1 MKKILM
7 MLAMGFAV
15 TAGMA
20 QSIEDIRDLLN
31 KKDYTAAKN
40 GIDKYLADPKNAD
53 KAEAWYLK
61 GKSYTWYSQEKTTP
75 EGELIALKSA
85 AYDAFRKY
93 QQLDP
98 SDKFMKL
105 ENWGSYLILYYDF
118 YDLGANLFNAKN
130 YEAAF
135 NSFKKALDVE
145 NYILSKQY
153 SYTQATLHALD
164 TSLVLNT
171 AIAARESK
179 NEADMVVYFKKLADA
194 NVSGKDFNE
203 IYEVLA
209 EYYDKKGDEASLNE
223 ILAKGKKLYPGDSY
237 WSELELSAIRK
248 KGDQAAL
255 FAKYEELIA
264 KDPTNFALGY
274 NYAVEL
280 YNKLYNGD
288 AKEANPAMS
297 DKLTSVLKAVIANDK
312 GIEGVAL
319 MANHTYNMASDAVAA
334 VNLVKGTKP
343 EDVKKKNELKAISNK
358 KMDECIVYADQV
370 AKFYEG
376 KTDLKPK
383 QSANYRIV
391 LGYLSDI
398 YNLKGDAKKAAEYDK
413 KKSSL

>member
-7 MLAMGFAV
+7 VLAMGFAI
-15 TAGMA
+15 TAGRA
-20 QSIEDIRDLLN
+20 QSIEEIRDLLN

-40 GIDKYLADPKNAD
+40 GIDKYLSDPKNAD

-75 EGELIALKSA
+75 EGEMFSLKSA

-93 QQLDP
+93 QQMDA

-105 ENWGSYLILYYDF
+105 EGWGSYLILYYDF

-130 YEAAF
+130 YQDAF
-135 NSFKKALDVE
+135 NSFKKSLDVE
-145 NYILSKQY
+145 DYILSKQY
-153 SYTQATLHALD
+153 TYSQATLHSLD

-179 NEADMVVYFKKLADA
+179 NETEMVVYFRKLSDA

-223 ILAKGKKLYPGDSY
+223 ILAKGKKLYPEDSY
-237 WSELELSAIRK
+237 WNELELSGIRK

-264 KDPTNFALGY
+264 KDPSNFTLGY

-288 AKEANPAMS
+288 NKSANPAMS
-297 DKLTSVLKAVIANDK
+297 DKLTAVLKSVIANDK
-312 GIEGVAL
+312 GIDGVAL
-319 MANHTYNMASDAVAA
+319 MANHTYNIASDAVAA

-343 EDVKKKNELKAISNK
+343 EDVKRKNELKAASNK

-383 QSANYRIV
+383 QVANYKIV

-398 YNLKGDAKKAAEYDK
+398 YSLKGDARKAAEYEK
-413 KKSSL
+413 KKASL

>member
-7 MLAMGFAV
+7 VLAMGFAI
-15 TAGMA
+15 TAGRA

-40 GIDKYLADPKNAD
+40 GIDKYLSDPKNAD

-75 EGELIALKSA
+75 EGELVGLKST
-85 AYDAFRKY
+85 AYDAFKKY

-130 YEAAF
+130 YEGAF
-135 NSFKKALDVE
+135 TAFKKALEVE

-179 NEADMVVYFKKLADA
+179 NDAEMVLYFRKLADA
-194 NVSGKDFNE
+194 GVSGKDFNE

-223 ILAKGKKLYPGDSY
+223 ILAKGKKLYPEDSY
-237 WSELELSAIRK
+237 WNELELAGIRK

-264 KDPTNFALGY
+264 KDPSNFALGY

-288 AKEANPAMS
+288 NKSANPAMS
-297 DKLTSVLKAVIANDK
+297 DKLTAVLKSV
-312 GIEGVAL
+312 
-319 MANHTYNMASDAVAA
+319 MANHTYNIASDAVTA

-343 EDVKKKNELKAISNK
+343 EDVKRKNELKAASNK

-383 QSANYRIV
+383 QVANYKIV

-398 YNLKGDAKKAAEYDK
+398 YNLKGDAKKAAEYEK
-413 KKSSL
+413 KKASL

>member
-7 MLAMGFAV
+7 VLAMGFAI
-15 TAGMA
+15 TAGRA

-40 GIDKYLADPKNAD
+40 GIDKYLSDPKNAD

-75 EGELIALKSA
+75 EGELVGLKST
-85 AYDAFRKY
+85 AYDAFKKY

-130 YEAAF
+130 YEGAF
-135 NSFKKALDVE
+135 TAFKKALEVE

-179 NEADMVVYFKKLADA
+179 NDAEMVLYFRKLADA
-194 NVSGKDFNE
+194 GVSGKDFNE

-223 ILAKGKKLYPGDSY
+223 ILAKGKKLYPEDSY
-237 WSELELSAIRK
+237 WNELELAGIRK
-248 KGDQAAL
+248 KGDQSAL

-264 KDPTNFALGY
+264 KDPSNFALGY

-288 AKEANPAMS
+288 NKSANPAMS
-297 DKLTSVLKAVIANDK
+297 DKLTAVLKSVIANDK

-319 MANHTYNMASDAVAA
+319 MANHTYNIASDAVTA

-343 EDVKKKNELKAISNK
+343 EDVKRKNELKAASNK

-383 QSANYRIV
+383 QVANYKIV

-398 YNLKGDAKKAAEYDK
+398 YNLKGDAKKAAEYEK
-413 KKSSL
+413 KKASL

>member
-7 MLAMGFAV
+7 MLAMGFAI
-15 TAGMA
+15 TAGRA

-40 GIDKYLADPKNAD
+40 SIDKYLADPKNAD

-61 GKSYTWYSQEKTTP
+61 GKAYIWYSQEKTTP
-75 EGELIALKSA
+75 EGEMFALKST

-93 QQLDP
+93 QQMDA

-105 ENWGSYLILYYDF
+105 EGWGSYLILYYDF

-130 YEAAF
+130 YPEAF
-135 NSFKKALDVE
+135 NSFKKSLDVE
-145 NYILSKQY
+145 DYILSKQY
-153 SYTQATLHALD
+153 TYSQATLHSLD

-179 NEADMVVYFKKLADA
+179 NETEMVVYFRKLSDA

-209 EYYDKKGDEASLNE
+209 EYYDKKADAVSLKE
-223 ILAKGKKLYPGDSY
+223 ILAKGKKLYPEDGY
-237 WSELELSAIRK
+237 WNELELNSIRK
-248 KGDQAAL
+248 AGDQPAL
-255 FAKYEELIA
+255 YAKYEELIS
-264 KDPTNFALGY
+264 KDPTNFTLGY

-280 YNKLYNGD
+280 YNKLYSGD
-288 AKEANPAMS
+288 DKAANPVLS
-297 DKLTSVLKAVIANDK
+297 DKLTTVLKNVIANDK
-312 GIEGVAL
+312 GIDGAAL
-319 MANHTYNMASDAVAA
+319 MANHTYNIASDAVAA

-343 EDVKKKNELKAISNK
+343 EDVKRKNELKAASNK

-383 QSANYRIV
+383 QVANYKIV

-398 YNLKGDAKKAAEYDK
+398 YSLKGDARKAAEYEK

>member
-7 MLAMGFAV
+7 VLAMGFAI
-15 TAGMA
+15 TAGRA

-40 GIDKYLADPKNAD
+40 GIDKYLSDPKNAD

-75 EGELIALKSA
+75 EGELVGLKST
-85 AYDAFRKY
+85 AYDAFKKY

-130 YEAAF
+130 YEGAF
-135 NSFKKALDVE
+135 TAFKKALEVE

-179 NEADMVVYFKKLADA
+179 NDAEMVLYFRKLADA
-194 NVSGKDFNE
+194 GVSGKDFNE

-223 ILAKGKKLYPGDSY
+223 ILAKGKKLYPEDSY
-237 WSELELSAIRK
+237 WNELELAGIRK

-264 KDPTNFALGY
+264 KDPSNFALGY

-288 AKEANPAMS
+288 NKSANPAMS
-297 DKLTSVLKAVIANDK
+297 DKLTAVLKSVIANDK

-319 MANHTYNMASDAVAA
+319 MANHTYNIASDAVTA

-343 EDVKKKNELKAISNK
+343 EDVKRKNELKAASNK

-383 QSANYRIV
+383 QVANYKIV

-398 YNLKGDAKKAAEYDK
+398 YNLKGDAKKAAEYEK
-413 KKSSL
+413 KKASL